1 MIETFTIILTVLIF
15 SLVFVRAYTRLT
27 DRIRL
32 IRALDVISQLK
43 VLIGNLQRHRGLS
56 AGYLNGNLRVEP
68 LIVELRQKIN
78 IGILGL
84 NKDEVFR
91 KQSRW
96 LSFIDHWPRLEKK
109 CFELTSKDSFTQHT
123 NLIENLLRL
132 MEVAA
137 DDWKKTHKLPRE
149 ILDLQ
154 CIWKEL
160 PMAVEFIGQA
170 RSIGMAAATSREI
183 NNKDRNKLKYLE
195 QKIQEYSMTSFSLL
209 AGLSNEESKRLII
222 DARNACKLFN
232 ETIKKELIAPE
243 EINID
248 SDNYFMLASNTMEA
262 MNSLLDNE
270 IKRIKAYT

>member
-1 MIETFTIILTVLIF
+1 MLETFTIILTVLIF
-15 SLVFVRAYTRLT
+15 ALVFVRAYTRIT

-32 IRALDVISQLK
+32 IRALDVITQLRS
-43 VLIGNLQRHRGLS
+43 LIGNLQRHRGLS
-56 AGYLNGNLRVEP
+56 VGYLNGNLRVEP
-68 LIVELRQKIN
+68 LIIELRQKIDL
-78 IGILGL
+78 GIVNLD
-84 NKDEVFR
+84 KDDVFN

-96 LSFIDHWPRLEKK
+96 LSFIDHWPRLEKNG
-109 CFELTSKDSFTQHT
+109 FSLTIAESFTQHT
-123 NLIENLLRL
+123 SLIENLLRL

-170 RSIGMAAATSREI
+170 RAIGIAVAASGEI
-183 NNKDRNKLKYLE
+183 TNKDKNKLKYLE

-209 AGLSNEESKRLII
+209 AGLSNEESKRLIVE
-222 DARNACKLFN
+222 ARNACKILTG
-232 ETIKKELIAPE
+232 TIKQELIQPTD
-243 EINID
+243 INID
-248 SDNYFMLASNTMEA
+248 GDSYFTMASNTMES

>member
-1 MIETFTIILTVLIF
+1 MLETFTIILTVLIF

-32 IRALDVISQLK
+32 IRALEVISQLK

-56 AGYLNGNLRVEP
+56 AGYINGNLRVEP

-78 IGILGL
+78 IGIVDL
-84 NKDEVFR
+84 NKDDVFN
-91 KQSRW
+91 KQARW

-109 CFELTSKDSFTQHT
+109 CFTLSSRDSFAQHT

-170 RSIGMAAATSREI
+170 RTIGMAVATSGEI
-183 NNKDRNKLKYLE
+183 TNKDKNKLKYLE
-195 QKIQEYSMTSFSLL
+195 QKIQEYSLTSFSLL
-209 AGLSNEESKRLII
+209 AGLSNEESKSLII
-222 DARNACKLFN
+222 EARNACKIFTD
-232 ETIKKELIAPE
+232 TIKKELIAPQN
-243 EINID
+243 INVD
-248 SDNYFMLASNTMEA
+248 SDSYFIMASNTMET